1 MGVHPTLARLR
12 GTVGVWTHT
21 HESVRPAALGALTEC
36 LEAAGFSAAW
46 LPEAYGREAMTGA
59 QTLIERS
66 TNLVVATGIA
76 SIYARDAMAAA
87 SASRTLAD
95 VSGGRFVLGLGVS
108 HRPLVE
114 RGRGG
119 TYEPPLAAMAAY
131 LDALEVAPVL
141 SAEHDVEVPVV
152 LAALGPRMLQLAA
165 QRTSG
170 ALSYLV
176 TTEHTERARAEL
188 GPDGFLAVEQ
198 AVVLGQPRDEYLR
211 RAHEHLN
218 IYTGL
223 ENYRASWRR
232 LGFGDEDFVRGG
244 SERLCDALVVHGDA
258 EVIGRRVDEHLAAGA
273 DHVCLQ
279 VLGASLVEV
288 PLGAWGELGRDLTD
302 RPSTTS
308 ASRPGERA

>member
-1 MGVHPTLARLR
+1 VHPTLARLQ
-12 GTVGVWTHT
+12 GTIGVWTHT
-21 HESVRPAALGALTEC
+21 HESVRPAALGGIAEV
-36 LEAAGFSAAW
+36 LEVAGFSAAW

-59 QTLIERS
+59 QSLVERS
-66 TNLVVATGIA
+66 TELVVATGIA

-95 VSGGRFVLGLGVS
+95 LSGGRFVLGLGVS

-119 TYEPPLAAMAAY
+119 TYDPPLAAMSTY
-131 LDALEVAPVL
+131 LDALEAAPVL
-141 SAEHDVEVPVV
+141 SVEHDVDVPVV
-152 LAALGPRMLQLAA
+152 LAALGPRMLRLAA
-165 QRTSG
+165 QRTDG

-176 TTEHTERARAEL
+176 TTEHTERARAQL
-188 GPDGFLAVEQ
+188 GPGSFLAVELS
-198 AVVLGQPRDEYLR
+198 VVLGEARDEYLR

-258 EVIGRRVDEHLAAGA
+258 ESIGRRVDEHVAAGA

-279 VLGASLVEV
+279 VLGAAPLDV
-288 PLGAWGELGRDLTD
+288 PLREWGELGADLTN
-302 RPSTTS
+302 R
-308 ASRPGERA
+308 

>member
-1 MGVHPTLARLR
+1 VHPTLTRLQ
-12 GTVGVWTHT
+12 GTIGVWTHT
-21 HESVRPAALGALTEC
+21 HESVRPAALGGIAEV
-36 LEAAGFSAAW
+36 LEVAGFSAAW

-59 QTLIERS
+59 QTLVERS
-66 TNLVVATGIA
+66 TDLVVATGIA

-95 VSGGRFVLGLGVS
+95 LSGGRFVLGLGVS

-114 RGRGG
+114 RGRAG
-119 TYEPPLAAMAAY
+119 TYDPPLAAMSDY
-131 LDALEVAPVL
+131 LDALEAAPVL
-141 SAEHDVEVPVV
+141 SVEHDVDVPVV

-165 QRTSG
+165 QRTNG

-176 TTEHTERARAEL
+176 TTEHTERARAQL
-188 GPDGFLAVEQ
+188 GPGSFLAVELS
-198 AVVLGQPRDEYLR
+198 VVLGEARDEYLR

-258 EVIGRRVDEHLAAGA
+258 EGIGRRVDEHVAAGA

-279 VLGASLVEV
+279 VLGAALLDV
-288 PLGAWGELGRDLTD
+288 PLREWGELGADLTN
-302 RPSTTS
+302 R
-308 ASRPGERA
+308 